1 MSGEKSGGFTPAARF
16 SDEAESAMSTGTL
29 EWHRP
34 GCGAAGACVEIAN
47 LPEGGVAIRDSK
59 SGDAS
64 PVLTFTKDEWDTF
77 TAAIRS
83 GELS

>member
-1 MSGEKSGGFTPAARF
+1 VSGDKSGGFTPDARF
-16 SDEAESAMSTGTL
+16 SDEAGSAISAGTL

-47 LPEGGVAIRDSK
+47 LPEGGVAIRDGK

-64 PVLTFTKDEWDTF
+64 PVLTFTQDEWGAF